1 MSIKIY
7 FDVIKNKIRAIF
19 SKRLAFSSTVFN
31 STVSTKS
38 AIKQRTRFYNSSIS
52 DYSYTGRNCLI
63 QKTSIGK
70 FCSISD
76 NCNIG
81 MPSHPIDFVSTSPVF
96 LSSKNI
102 LRHNFSAHCCES
114 YKETKIGN
122 DVWIG
127 ANVLIKTGITVGDGA
142 IIGAGS
148 IITYDVP
155 PYEIWAGNPAKLIRK
170 RFDEDTV
177 SKLLETKWWAWEESK
192 IKHYADLFDSPQ
204 KLFDDIKKL

>member
-1 MSIKIY
+1 MSFKIY
-7 FDVIKNKIRAIF
+7 FGVIKNKIRAIF

-31 STVSTKS
+31 STVSTKA
-38 AIKQRTRFYNSSIS
+38 AIKQRTRFYNSSIR
-52 DYSYTGRNCLI
+52 DYSYVGRNCLI
-63 QKTSIGK
+63 QNTTIGK

-96 LSSKNI
+96 LSPKNLLKKNFSKND
-102 LRHNFSAHCCES
+102 FES
-114 YKETKIGN
+114 YKETNIGN

-127 ANVLIKTGITVGDGA
+127 ANVLIKAGITVGDGA

-148 IITYDVP
+148 IITHDVP

-170 RFDEDTV
+170 RFDDDTV
-177 SKLLETKWWAWEESK
+177 SKLLEIKWWAWEESK
-192 IKHYADLFDSPQ
+192 IQHYADLFDSPQ
-204 KLFDDIKKL
+204 KLFDELTK